1 MCCYA
6 DDSTYTVAGK
16 TAEELTEKLSL
27 KYAVLADF
35 LTDNKL
41 KVNDD
46 KTHLLVMTSRQKMR
60 LIKLRETVG
69 GRGSPGHEMGRTH
82 TKE

>member
-27 KYAVLADF
+27 KYAVLSVRKFA
-35 LTDNKL
+35 
-41 KVNDD
+41 V
-46 KTHLLVMTSRQKMR
+46 LVQLNLELQKMDC
-60 LIKLRETVG
+60 KST
-69 GRGSPGHEMGRTH
+69 
-82 TKE
+82 